1 MVEQK
6 QKTFI
11 KVKIIVDT
19 NIVFSGIL
27 NSSSKIGKILINSK
41 DHFQFYS
48 CEYLREEILR
58 HRNKLLKL
66 TKLSDNDLSELEN
79 LITKNITFINESLLP
94 KELLQ
99 KTQILL
105 ENIDPDDT
113 PFVALTKHLE
123 GKLWTGDKQ
132 LYNGLK
138 VKRFKS
144 IISTDELSSL
154 FDKLEL

>member
-1 MVEQK
+1 MEQK